1 MIRTNLP
8 KKSVVLLPCKLIEYL
23 LGYEEAGDLI
33 SLSTFYCYQAKLQN
47 TNEPEITIQQT
58 AGILNWSDKRVKKHN
73 QRLKDLKV
81 ITEARHAIWGSGT
94 SKHIKLSFLP
104 SNLTDNREERN
115 SIVPNDSVI
124 YNITSSI
131 SKGCPLQ
138 ETPSSNQRIIPSM
151 FDQFWSIYPR
161 KTDKGKALSKWLLV
175 CKRKDAPTWR
185 EVKRAILQQKQSER
199 WQEPM
204 FIPMPATWLNQRRW
218 LDDPKEMK
226 KITFDQPGSGPKSIT
241 YDGRQYN
248 RCPDGEYRNAA
259 GEIYIP

>member
-1 MIRTNLP
+1 
-8 KKSVVLLPCKLIEYL
+8 
-23 LGYEEAGDLI
+23 
-33 SLSTFYCYQAKLQN
+33 
-47 TNEPEITIQQT
+47 
-58 AGILNWSDKRVKKHN
+58 
-73 QRLKDLKV
+73 
-81 ITEARHAIWGSGT
+81 
-94 SKHIKLSFLP
+94 
-104 SNLTDNREERN
+104 
-115 SIVPNDSVI
+115 
-124 YNITSSI
+124 
-131 SKGCPLQ
+131 
-138 ETPSSNQRIIPSM
+138 
-151 FDQFWSIYPR
+151 
-161 KTDKGKALSKWLLV
+161 LSKWLLV